1 MTLLEAAALAT
12 FGARDRRLLRAI
24 LHYLTERSPT
34 EGDDVLPPR
43 EPHES
48 LIEWACRCRAPFVPS
63 EQLQMDVTAAIAEGR
78 GHLVQA
84 ESRGIIPLPLF
95 GDRYPPLLGSIPD
108 PPVLL
113 WTRGDPAH
121 LLRPAIAI
129 VGSRAATPHGLE
141 MAHRLAT
148 DLSVAGLVVVSGL
161 ARGVDSAA
169 HAASLAAGGT
179 TVAVLGCGADRIYPA
194 EHAELARNVVCA
206 GAIVSE
212 FPPGCPP
219 RTHHFP
225 LRNRIISGLSH
236 AVVVVEAPEKSG
248 ALITAAAAAEQGRE
262 VMVVPGPVASG
273 RNRGGHLLIRDGAKV
288 VETGDDILHE
298 IGRPIARPTARGAGL
313 EMGQLPNAV
322 DFTVD
327 ELAEQTGEHPS
338 VVLARLLELELSGQ
352 IQRIG
357 GGRFVRCAGR
367 VLP

>member
-1 MTLLEAAALAT
+1 MTVLEAAALAT

-24 LHYLTERSPT
+24 LHNLTERSPI
-34 EGDDVLPPR
+34 EGEDVLPPR
-43 EPHES
+43 APHES
-48 LIEWACRCRAPFVPS
+48 LIDWACRCRAPLVPS
-63 EQLQMDVTAAIAEGR
+63 EQLETDATDAISQGQ
-78 GHLVQA
+78 GHLLQA
-84 ESRGIIPLPLF
+84 GSRGLTPLPLLD
-95 GDRYPPLLGSIPD
+95 DRYPPLLGAIPD

-113 WTRGDPAH
+113 WTRGEPAH
-121 LLRPAIAI
+121 LVRPSIAI

-141 MAHRLAT
+141 MARRLAS
-148 DLSVAGLVVVSGL
+148 DLSAAGLVVVSGL

-169 HAASLAAGGT
+169 HAAALAAGGA

-194 EHAELARNVVCA
+194 EHAELARNIVRA

-248 ALITAAAAAEQGRE
+248 ALITASAAAEQGRE
-262 VMVVPGPVASG
+262 VMVVPGPVAGG

-288 VETGDDILHE
+288 VETADDILE
-298 IGRPIARPTARGAGL
+298 EVGRPIAPPRAGSPIL
-313 EMGQLPNAV
+313 EIGQLPNAV

-327 ELAEQTGEHPS
+327 ELAEQSGERPS
-338 VVLARLLELELSGQ
+338 VVLARLLELELSGR

-357 GGRFVRCAGR
+357 GGRFVRCERR